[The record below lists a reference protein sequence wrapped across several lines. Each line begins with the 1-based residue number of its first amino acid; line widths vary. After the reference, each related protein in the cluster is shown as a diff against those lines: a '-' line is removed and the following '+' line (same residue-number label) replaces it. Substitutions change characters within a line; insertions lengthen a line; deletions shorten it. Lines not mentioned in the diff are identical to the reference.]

1 MFLLRREAKKERGV
15 WFDSNG
21 LGWIVFGL
29 MVVVV
34 GCVGNL
40 VRCGFM
46 CGGDGWLKERDTEE
60 KINKRWG
67 EKKGREIGLYYF
79 IG

>member
-1 MFLLRREAKKERGV
+1 
-15 WFDSNG
+15 
-21 LGWIVFGL
+21 

-67 EKKGREIGLYYF
+67 KKKGREIGLYYF

>member
-1 MFLLRREAKKERGV
+1 
-15 WFDSNG
+15 
-21 LGWIVFGL
+21 

-34 GCVGNL
+34 GSVGNL

-46 CGGDGWLKERDTEE
+46 CGGDGWLKERDTKE

-67 EKKGREIGLYYF
+67 KKKGR
-79 IG
+79 